1 MEEIAVKKIGIAL
14 LTIIMLLFVA
24 CSNQPDIKEHQEVTY
39 KITDEKN
46 DIEHH
51 DPPQMVILEKSDIQQ
66 LKTLNKNDSK
76 MVESFSKSAAN
87 GAFKNKENVLTFIET
102 LSPLLVPEINGMQLT
117 SITYLP
123 DSPSIYFVYADDNSS
138 SWYRFEFVLNPDTVK
153 KVMEDIVHGKDNQTE
168 TINDKIKLLMIVK
181 INDSE
186 LAKHYSECW
195 LEING
200 FLVKGIYN
208 NNQENMVNTN
218 IKNILKNMN
227 AVPLINTN
235 TCS

>member
-1 MEEIAVKKIGIAL
+1 MKKIGIVF

-24 CSNQPDIKEHQEVTY
+24 CSNQPDTKANQEVTY
-39 KITDEKN
+39 EITEGKN

-51 DPPQMVILEKSDIQQ
+51 EPPQMVILEKSDIQQ
-66 LKTLNKNDSK
+66 LKTLNLNDSK

-87 GAFKNKENVLTFIET
+87 GAFKNKENVLTFMET

-117 SITYLP
+117 SLTYLP
-123 DSPSIYFVYADDNSS
+123 DSPSIYFVYADDNHS

-153 KVMEDIVHGKDNQTE
+153 KVMEDIQEKDNQIE

-186 LAKHYSECW
+186 LAEHYSECW

-200 FLVKGIYN
+200 FLVKGICHN
-208 NNQENMVNTN
+208 IQENMVNTN
-218 IKNILKNMN
+218 IKNILKKIH
-227 AVPLINTN
+227 AVPFIHTN
-235 TCS
+235 TDS